1 MECGWRGSRRA
12 PSNVVAGPDSVN
24 VLATDVAPHNGR
36 IKVRDQYA
44 NEKANNNYCGAT
56 VLCRLK
62 RDLFVCGKCPSAIAA

>member
-44 NEKANNNYCGAT
+44 NGKRIIIT
-56 VLCRLK
+56 VVLPCYS
-62 RDLFVCGKCPSAIAA
+62 VV